1 MYICIVEFTDME
13 TQTAV
18 ITMADAAELLNRQ
31 DITADA
37 VVDMF
42 LQQYDAAD
50 SSIALYRRA
59 LRQFFAWVERTG
71 RRTELL
77 TRADIIDY
85 KKGLLSGAAAADGQ
99 KKSPLTAASYLNV
112 VKIFYAWLHDNN
124 AVIQNIAAGVDLPK
138 PAPKFERSPLT
149 EAKAEELLTETA
161 QTATARDKAVINL
174 LINSGVRTIEVVR
187 ADIKDIQSIG
197 GDMVLYIQGKGQTSK
212 NTFVPLSEQTYA
224 AIQEYLK
231 TRPTATPDEPLFTC
245 AGNRNKNGRL
255 TTRTVSAIA
264 RRHLDAIGLTHN
276 IGERNS
282 SYTAHSLRHTY
293 GCAMLKATGD
303 YHLVQLL
310 LRHANP
316 ATTQK
321 YVYHLDEMRRLQ
333 AAKQFN
339 IDNIYKKAE

>member
-1 MYICIVEFTDME
+1 ME

-18 ITMADAAELLNRQ
+18 ITMTDAAELLNRQ

-37 VVDMF
+37 VVNMF
-42 LQQYDAAD
+42 LKQYDAAD

-85 KKGLLSGAAAADGQ
+85 KKGLLSGAAAADGK

-112 VKIFYAWLHDNN
+112 VKVFYKWLHDAN
-124 AVIQNIAAGVDLPK
+124 ATITNIAAGVEMPK
-138 PAPKFERSPLT
+138 RIAKFERNPLT

-161 QTATARDKAVINL
+161 TTATARDNAIINL
-174 LINSGVRTIEVVR
+174 LINSGLRTVEIVR
-187 ADIKDIQSIG
+187 ADIKDVQSIG
-197 GDMVLYIQGKGQTSK
+197 GDMVLYVQGKGQTSK
-212 NTFVPLSEQTYA
+212 NIFQPLSENTYK
-224 AIQEYLK
+224 AITEYLK

-255 TTRTVSAIA
+255 TTRSVSAIA

-293 GCAMLKATGD
+293 GCTILKATGD
-303 YHLVQLL
+303 YHITQLL

-316 ATTQK
+316 ATTQQ
-321 YVYHLDEMRRLQ
+321 YTYHLDEFRRLK

-339 IDNIYKKAE
+339 IDNLYKKAEI